1 MKLKVDLSFIS
12 VQNFQIK
19 FQIDYWQY
27 GSNLKR
33 EKLCFKESTSVSYV
47 MKCSKKIQIFFLD
60 SGAFTVSKSV
70 TVDLSCLPFQSI

>member
-33 EKLCFKESTSVSYV
+33 EKLRFKKSTSVSYV

-60 SGAFTVSKSV
+60 SGVS
-70 TVDLSCLPFQSI
+70 P

>member
-12 VQNFQIK
+12 VQIK
-19 FQIDYWQY
+19 FQIDFWQY

-33 EKLCFKESTSVSYV
+33 EKLRFKESTSVSYV
-47 MKCSKKIQIFFLD
+47 MKCSNKIQIFFLD